1 MRKPKIEIL
10 FVGFAMLA
18 LTALGVALPA
28 AAGGGNET
36 AYATFAGGCFW
47 CMEAD
52 FEKVDGVL
60 SVTSGYTGGTVA
72 NPSYKQV
79 SAGGT
84 GHAESV
90 RVVFNPEV
98 VSYEELLDFFWHHID
113 PTVADRQFCDVGSQ
127 YRSAIFYHNDE
138 QRRAAEQSKM
148 ELEQSKP
155 FPQPIVTE
163 ITAATAFYPAEAYHQ
178 DYYKK
183 NPVRYSYYR
192 NGCGRDRRVAE
203 LWGDEK

>member
-1 MRKPKIEIL
+1 MEIRKKETR
-10 FVGFAMLA
+10 FVGLAMLA
-18 LTALGVALPA
+18 LVVLGVAAPG
-28 AAGGGNET
+28 AAGDGAKT

-47 CMEAD
+47 CIEAD

-84 GHAESV
+84 GHAEAV
-90 RVVFNPEV
+90 RVVFYPDV
-98 VSYEELLDFFWHHID
+98 VSYEELLDVFWHHID

-138 QRRAAEQSKM
+138 QRQAAERSKK
-148 ELEQSKP
+148 ELGLTKP

-183 NPVRYSYYR
+183 NPLQYSYYR
-192 NGCGRDRRVAE
+192 KGCGRDRRVAE
-203 LWGDEK
+203 LWGDEQ